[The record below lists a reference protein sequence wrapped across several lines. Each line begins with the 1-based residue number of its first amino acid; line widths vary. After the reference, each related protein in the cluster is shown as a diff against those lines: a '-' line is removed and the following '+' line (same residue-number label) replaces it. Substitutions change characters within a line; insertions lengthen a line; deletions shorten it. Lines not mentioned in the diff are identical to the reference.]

1 MSKDAT
7 ILPLLF
13 LGGIKSWENPQLT
26 GLNKLPTRATL
37 TPFPTAADALTLARE
52 QSPWFMSLDGQ
63 WQFKLAPRPEAVTW
77 DALAADGWSTIA
89 VPGNWTM
96 QGYGSP
102 HYTNVV
108 MPFPDEPPHVPGQN
122 PTGIY
127 RREFTVPA
135 GWQGRRLV
143 LHFGGCEGALF
154 VYVNGEPVGISKDA
168 RTPAEFDVSAH
179 VRFGAANELV
189 AVVVQWSDA
198 SFIEDQDHWWQAGLQ
213 REVYLYATGTPHLQ
227 DVFARGDLA
236 ETPSHCVQGPP
247 RPTASCA

>member
-1 MSKDAT
+1 MSHNAST
-7 ILPLLF
+7 LPLLF
-13 LGGIKSWENPQLT
+13 LGGVKSWENPQLT
-26 GLNKLPTRATL
+26 GLNKLPARATL

-77 DALAADGWSTIA
+77 DELAADGWSAIA

-96 QGYGSP
+96 QGFGSP

-108 MPFPDEPPHVPGQN
+108 MPFPDEPPHVPAEN

-127 RREFTVPA
+127 RRAFTVPA
-135 GWQGRRLV
+135 DWHGRRLV

-213 REVYLYATGTPHLQ
+213 REVYLYTTGTPHLQ

-236 ETPSHCVQGPP
+236 ETPSLRPGTP
-247 RPTASCA
+247 RPTDSCA